1 MTAMDDSSQIQNKL
15 SNETMTV
22 SSNKDF
28 GKYYGTDA
36 NNKRLKRYISS
47 AQFSQNQS
55 SMTTAVTGSANSQ
68 RKSQS
73 QKFDF
78 PPFIV
83 KFKEDQQE
91 MTDRK
96 LIDELIRVWKN
107 QHNKDINITGRFGHN
122 QWLLIFANEPQTFE
136 DLLNE
141 QSWPDKLNNSE
152 ILIKQPRQLPS
163 SYSLVIQQFHK
174 NWKEKEVLE
183 ELKLQYLSLKNLT
196 RMFTK
201 DETSMNIV
209 RADFSSLK
217 EVQDLLAIGLISIG
231 HLKHKV
237 KQYYAPI
244 RIQKCMKCFSH
255 AHTTNNCRQS
265 HQMCIRCGQQHAFNN
280 ECNNEI
286 KCINC
291 HGEHYAGHSSCPEVQ
306 KIRKE
311 IREKYKTKRAELMVR
326 FEQQQ
331 QDHNYGYDDQDFPP
345 LNTVSS
351 IMPPIPCLAKY
362 SAVIRQQQQ
371 PQQTPITTNYESKS
385 IENILNSFMNKID
398 ARIQQME
405 TTVMTQLCDI
415 EIKIDKQQTITNT
428 LEEIIYD
435 IILPG
440 TKLVQDVAFQMTR
453 HAPTK
458 QQLGDWNNEITKLLY
473 KRQQSQTI
481 TANGRRNTGSTSL
494 VSRTSTMN
502 PNGTG

>member
-1 MTAMDDSSQIQNKL
+1 ETNVGTNNDCVFKVGDVFKSFNEFKYKL
-15 SNETMTV
+15 NDYSTNIGGI
-22 SSNKDF
+22 SHRI
-28 GKYYGTDA
+28 GKQA
-36 NNKRLKRYISS
+36 NN
-47 AQFSQNQS
+47 
-55 SMTTAVTGSANSQ
+55 Q

-73 QKFDF
+73 QKSDF

-91 MTDRK
+91 LTDRK
-96 LIDELIRVWKN
+96 LIDELITVWKN
-107 QHNKDINITGRFGHN
+107 QHNKDINITGRFGDK

-136 DLLNE
+136 DLLNA

-163 SYSLVIQQFHK
+163 TYSLVIQQFHK

-209 RADFSSLK
+209 RADFSSLR
-217 EVQDLLAIGLISIG
+217 EVQDLLAIGSISIS

-255 AHTTNNCRQS
+255 AHPTNNSQQS

-280 ECNNEI
+280 ECKNEI

-291 HGEHYAGHSSCPEVQ
+291 HGEHYAGHSSCPKVQ

-311 IREKYKTKRAELMVR
+311 ISEKYKTNRAELMVG

-331 QDHNYGYDDQDFPP
+331 QEHN
-345 LNTVSS
+345 
-351 IMPPIPCLAKY
+351 
-362 SAVIRQQQQ
+362 
-371 PQQTPITTNYESKS
+371 
-385 IENILNSFMNKID
+385 
-398 ARIQQME
+398 
-405 TTVMTQLCDI
+405 
-415 EIKIDKQQTITNT
+415 
-428 LEEIIYD
+428 
-435 IILPG
+435 
-440 TKLVQDVAFQMTR
+440 
-453 HAPTK
+453 
-458 QQLGDWNNEITKLLY
+458 
-473 KRQQSQTI
+473 
-481 TANGRRNTGSTSL
+481 
-494 VSRTSTMN
+494 
-502 PNGTG
+502 